1 MNETYRRIE
10 KLCNAKDIDIT
21 TLCRNADISRA
32 SLSEFKAG
40 RTKKLST
47 STLEKIANYFDVSVD
62 YLLTGEDF
70 ASEDDSELNEYLE
83 ELRTR
88 PEMRMFFSLTKD
100 ASKEDVETSVRIVE
114 AFLKGKDPNSDV

>member
-10 KLCNAKDIDIT
+10 KLCSAHDIDIT
-21 TLCRNADISRA
+21 ALCRNADISRA

-47 STLEKIANYFDVSVD
+47 STLEKISTYFDVSVD

-70 ASEDDSELNEYLE
+70 ASENSSELNEYLE

-88 PEMRMFFSLTKD
+88 PEMRMYFSLAKD
-100 ASKEDVETSVRIVE
+100 ASKEDVETAVRIVE
-114 AFLKGKDPNSDV
+114 AYLKGKNSDVSD